1 MSRLTQKV
9 KVQPTIPQGAVD
21 FYTLNFQKPTG
32 AMGEV
37 LSRVSE
43 FCDKHPGQS
52 FFETPLDC
60 LTHALGMH
68 RALMFQGRRLLKGC
82 FTQGELTACI
92 SVMNATALT
101 NSMPGE
107 TLMGNIED
115 VYQSE
120 LPVDTPID
128 MLREKIR
135 YLGIFER
142 AYLELW
148 AWAFWYAPGFD
159 DRKLEEYV
167 KQLVE

>member
-68 RALMFQGRRLLKGC
+68 RALMFQGRRLLKGI
-82 FTQGELTACI
+82 FTSDELTAII

-101 NSMPGE
+101 HGTPGE
-107 TLMGNIED
+107 TLRGNIED
-115 VYQSE
+115 IYTSE
-120 LPVDTPID
+120 LPVEVDLPG
-128 MLREKIR
+128 LREKLNS
-135 YLGIFER
+135 LGIFER

-148 AWAFWYAPGFD
+148 AWGFWYAPGFD
-159 DRKLEEYV
+159 ERKLDDYI
-167 KQLVE
+167 KLIS